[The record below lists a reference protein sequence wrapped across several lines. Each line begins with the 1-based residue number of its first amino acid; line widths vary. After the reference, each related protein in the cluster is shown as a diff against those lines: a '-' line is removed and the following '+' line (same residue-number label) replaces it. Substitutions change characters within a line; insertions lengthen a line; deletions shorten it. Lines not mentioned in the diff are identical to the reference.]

1 MPRFIVLYHAPQEV
15 AERFATATPE
25 EARAGVALWTKWFT
39 ELGPALVDPGRPVGN
54 TVTVTRAGSTK
65 APTDVVGMSILQAH
79 DMDAVLALVRHHH
92 HLEWSDACSITILEE
107 MAIPE
112 VEAGLVG

>member
-1 MPRFIVLYHAPQEV
+1 MTRFIVLYRAPQEV
-15 AERFATATPE
+15 AQRFVSAAPE
-25 EARAGVALWTKWFT
+25 EAQAGVALWTKWFA
-39 ELGPALVDPGRPVGN
+39 ELGPALVDPGRPLGN

-65 APTDVVGMSILQAH
+65 APTDIVGMSIVQAD
-79 DMDAVLALVRHHH
+79 DMDAALTLVRHHH
-92 HLEWSDACSITILEE
+92 HLDWSEACSITVLEE